1 MATFSLLPMISFA
14 QLLRHVA
21 LVLGLAIA
29 AGPAFAQGVTLTAGQ
44 VGVPYTHTI
53 TGAPVGTT
61 YSATGLPDGLSLGTT
76 TGIISGTPTQGGV
89 FTGVLSLNDGQFVNN
104 FGFTLTI
111 AAASGT
117 PQIDSELTAL
127 GAVGEGFTSL
137 VSATNAPTSFNV
149 GALPPGLTFD
159 AVEAKIVG
167 TPTTAGTYPVTL
179 SANNAAGT
187 GTEVTL
193 LIVIEPSGPVP
204 EITGAAS
211 VQANLN
217 VAFSYQIVASHAPTS
232 YSASGLPVGLSLD
245 PATGIISGI
254 PTVGGVTT
262 VTLGATNGNG
272 ASAAFSLTLL
282 LGPVSA
288 ITSPATLVGYAGYAI
303 APYALTATNTPL
315 SFNVGALPAGL
326 SYVAGQITGTP
337 QAAVTSLVSLSANN
351 ALGAGPAATLT
362 VSIGTAVAVNI
373 SQHPQAQTVDAGQS
387 VTFSVVATGTPV
399 PTYKWFKGDSAIPGA
414 TGASYTIASAG
425 PADAGSY
432 TVVVTNLAGSVTSN
446 AAELGVN
453 AAGFAAW
460 SLEYFSEAELQN
472 AALAGP
478 NADPDADGVPNLVEY
493 ALGLHPRQ
501 ASVAGLP
508 TVGQSATHWTFTYTR
523 PTDRSDV
530 TYTVQASTNLT
541 DWTTIALVVAKLGET
556 NGIETWRAQYPLSS
570 APHLFFRLKVVP
582 NLSE

>member
-1 MATFSLLPMISFA
+1 MATFSFLPMISLA
-14 QLLRHVA
+14 SLLRRVA
-21 LVLGLAIA
+21 LVLGLALA

-53 TGAPVGTT
+53 TGAPAGTT

-117 PQIDSELTAL
+117 PQIDSALTAL
-127 GAVGEGFTSL
+127 GGVGEAFTSF
-137 VSATNAPTSFNV
+137 VSATHEPTSFNV
-149 GALPPGLTFD
+149 GPLPPGLTFD
-159 AVEAKIVG
+159 PVEAKITG
-167 TPTTAGTYPVTL
+167 TPTAAGTYPVTL
-179 SANNAAGT
+179 SANNASGT
-187 GTEVTL
+187 GPEVTL
-193 LIVIEPSGPVP
+193 LIVIEASGPVP

-217 VAFSYQIVASHAPTS
+217 AAFSYQIVASHSPTS

-245 PATGIISGI
+245 PHTGIISGT

-272 ASAAFSLTLL
+272 SSAAFSLTLL

-326 SYVAGQITGTP
+326 TYAAGQITGTP
-337 QAAVTSLVSLSANN
+337 QAAGTSLVSLSANN
-351 ALGAGPAATLT
+351 ALGAGPATMLT
-362 VSIGTAVAVNI
+362 VFIGTAVAVNI
-373 SQHPQAQTVDAGQS
+373 SQHPQSQTVDAGQS
-387 VTFSVVATGTPV
+387 VTFSVVSTGTPA
-399 PTYKWFKGDSAIPGA
+399 PTYQWRKGDSPIPGA
-414 TGASYTIASAG
+414 TAATYTIPSASVD
-425 PADAGSY
+425 DAGSY
-432 TVVVTNLAGSVTSN
+432 TVVVANVAGSVTSN
-446 AAELGVN
+446 AADLGVN

-460 SLEYFSEAELQN
+460 SVEYFSEVELQN
-472 AALAGP
+472 AAFAGP
-478 NADPDADGVPNLVEY
+478 NADPDADGLPNLVEY

-501 ASVAGLP
+501 ASIAGLP
-508 TVGQSATHWTFTYTR
+508 VVGQSATHWTFTYTR
-523 PTDRSDV
+523 PTNRSDV

-541 DWTTIALVVAKLGET
+541 DWTTISLVVAKLGEAG
-556 NGIETWRAQYPLSS
+556 GIETWRAQYPLSS
-570 APHLFFRLKVVP
+570 ASRLFFRLKVGP
-582 NLSE
+582 PLAE

>member
-1 MATFSLLPMISFA
+1 MATFPFLPMISLA
-14 QLLRHVA
+14 QLLRRVA
-21 LVLGLAIA
+21 LVLGLALA

-53 TGAPVGTT
+53 TGAPAGTT

-127 GAVGEGFTSL
+127 GAVGEAFTSF
-137 VSATNAPTSFNV
+137 VSATHAPTSFNV
-149 GALPPGLTFD
+149 GPLPPGLTFD
-159 AVEAKIVG
+159 AGEAKIAG

-187 GTEVTL
+187 GPEVTL

-211 VQANLN
+211 VPANLN
-217 VAFSYQIVASHAPTS
+217 AAFSYQIVASQSPTG

-245 PATGIISGI
+245 PLTGIISGT
-254 PTVGGVTT
+254 PTVGGVTL

-272 ASAAFSLTLL
+272 ASAPFSLTLL

-326 SYVAGQITGTP
+326 TYAAGQITGTP
-337 QAAVTSLVSLSANN
+337 QAAGTSLVSLGANN

-373 SQHPQAQTVDAGQS
+373 AQHPQSQTVDAGQG
-387 VTFSVVATGTPV
+387 VTLSVVATGTPA
-399 PTYKWFKGDSAIPGA
+399 PTYQWRKGDSAIPGA
-414 TGASYTIASAG
+414 TGASYTIPSASV
-425 PADAGSY
+425 ADAGSY
-432 TVVVTNLAGSVTSN
+432 TVVVTNLTGSVTSD
-446 AAELGVN
+446 AAELSVHQP
-453 AAGFAAW
+453 GFAAW
-460 SLEYFSEAELQN
+460 SVGYFSEVELQN

-478 NADPDADGVPNLVEY
+478 NADPDADGLPNLVEY

-508 TVGQSATHWTFTYTR
+508 AVGQNATHWTFTYTR
-523 PTDRSDV
+523 PADRTDI
-530 TYTVQASTNLT
+530 TYDVQASTNLT
-541 DWTTIALVVAKLGET
+541 DWTTISLVVAKLGEAG
-556 NGIETWRAQYPLSS
+556 GIETWRAQYPLNSV
-570 APHLFFRLKVVP
+570 PHLFFRLKVVP
-582 NLSE
+582 LLAE